1 MSVVGTMF
9 PGVGVFIAKLAGVLV
24 LWGTRRPREIFTALA
39 MVTACLSAI
48 AATVLWWRLCLMPLG
63 MLDEVEVFIRQLG
76 GNVEAG
82 WGVAMTMTVVRAVH
96 TRRAREADLAAP
108 ALLLVAGEEAV

>member
-1 MSVVGTMF
+1 MVLFPVSVVGTMF

-39 MVTACLSAI
+39 VTVCPSAI

-63 MLDEVEVFIRQLG
+63 MLDEVEVFIGQLG

-82 WGVAMTMTVVRAVH
+82 WGVAMTVVRAVH
-96 TRRAREADLAAP
+96 IRRAREADLAAP
-108 ALLLVAGEEAV
+108 ARCCCS